1 MSRRCDWHYGS
12 LLCWKL
18 QSIHYFMSLIST
30 IPSMLY
36 IIPST
41 IIALALLFLT
51 PLKTQLPFVV
61 QCTLVGGLLLL
72 VGLYGIM
79 LFKER
84 VRDEREASIRSLAH
98 RISYLAGIG
107 GLVLIMG
114 YRLLTTGHIY
124 PETVLLLVFLV
135 SVKAAVHWYGERYL

>member
-1 MSRRCDWHYGS
+1 
-12 LLCWKL
+12 
-18 QSIHYFMSLIST
+18 
-30 IPSMLY
+30 MLY